1 VSSYFLPGV
10 SRTAT
15 HDAPTAN
22 EAGEAVAPPL
32 DLRALFATYHDSIW
46 RLLRRLGVP
55 IAQLDDAAQE
65 VFWVAARKLEQIE
78 QGKQHAFLYG
88 VALRVAANELRRQT
102 STPARGAVEDLERL
116 VDDSPT
122 PEEQLEQTRARQLLD
137 TVLDRLP
144 LELRAVLVLFE
155 LEGLDVRSIA
165 EIEGIPIGTVG
176 SRLRRAREEFSAIAR
191 RLRARSAAQRKP

>member
-1 VSSYFLPGV
+1 MSSYSLPGV
-10 SRTAT
+10 PRAAP
-15 HDAPTAN
+15 HDAAAT
-22 EAGEAVAPPL
+22 EAAATPAAEL
-32 DLRALFATYHDSIW
+32 DLRALFEVYHASIW

-55 IAQLDDAAQE
+55 IAQIDDAAQE

-78 QGKQHAFLYG
+78 AGKQHAFLYG
-88 VALRVAANELRRQT
+88 VALRVAANELRRQA
-102 STPARGAVEDLERL
+102 STPPRGAVEDLDRL
-116 VDDSPT
+116 VDAAPT
-122 PEEQLEQTRARQLLD
+122 PEEQLEQARARQLLD
-137 TVLDRLP
+137 AVLDRLP

-155 LEGLDVRSIA
+155 LEGLDVRNIA

>member
-1 VSSYFLPGV
+1 MSSYSLPGV
-10 SRTAT
+10 PRAAP
-15 HDAPTAN
+15 HDAAAT
-22 EAGEAVAPPL
+22 EAAATPAAEL
-32 DLRALFATYHDSIW
+32 DLRALFEVYHASIW

-55 IAQLDDAAQE
+55 IAQIDDAAQE

-78 QGKQHAFLYG
+78 AGKQHAFLYG
-88 VALRVAANELRRQT
+88 VALRVA
-102 STPARGAVEDLERL
+102 STPPRGAVEDLDRL
-116 VDDSPT
+116 VDAAPT
-122 PEEQLEQTRARQLLD
+122 PEEQLEQARARQLLD
-137 TVLDRLP
+137 AVLDRLP

-155 LEGLDVRSIA
+155 LEGLDVRNIA